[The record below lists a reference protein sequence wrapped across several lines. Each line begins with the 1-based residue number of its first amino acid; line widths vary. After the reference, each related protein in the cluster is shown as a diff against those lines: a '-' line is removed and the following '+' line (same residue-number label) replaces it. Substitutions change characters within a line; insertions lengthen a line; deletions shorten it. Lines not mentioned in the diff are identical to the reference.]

1 MKTIIKYTRNS
12 MLLVTLIAFSLVLSN
27 CTAIK
32 PGFSGVLNHPL
43 GKGLDTNKV
52 YKDGL
57 AWKMPWNR
65 MYKYNTQLKSY
76 QEKIDILTSDQ
87 LHTTLALSAILKPNA
102 DELPSLILEIGKD
115 YYSAIVK
122 PEFYSATR
130 GILVKYN
137 YEDLSSKSL
146 ELEKEIFKE
155 LQKRLEGKHIF
166 LDKVTLDHIMYSPM
180 VTNATDE
187 KLATTQKLE
196 QKSIELEIAEKD
208 AEIQRITA
216 KGQRDAQQIISQG
229 LTQKYLQ
236 FKSLEVQNELT
247 KSTNAKFFFVP
258 VGNDGLPV
266 IIDAGDD

>member
-1 MKTIIKYTRNS
+1 MKTIIKYNQKLT
-12 MLLVTLIAFSLVLSN
+12 MLILLLAIGLSLSN
-27 CTAIK
+27 CTIIK
-32 PGFSGVLNHPL
+32 PGFSGVLNHPF
-43 GKGLDTNKV
+43 GKGLETNRV

-65 MYKYNTQLKSY
+65 MFKYNTQLKSY
-76 QEKIDILTSDQ
+76 QEQIEILTSDQ
-87 LHTTLALSAILKPNA
+87 LHTTLALSTILKPKA
-102 DELPSLILEIGKD
+102 DELPNLILEIGKD
-115 YYSAIVK
+115 YYNAIVK

-130 GILVKYN
+130 GIIVKYN

-155 LQKRLEGKHIF
+155 LQKRLQGKHIY

-247 KSTNAKFFFVP
+247 KSANTKFFFVP

-266 IIDAGDD
+266 IIDAGSD